1 MGLIVGIALGI
12 YYSIKRVNVMDIT
25 GFNSVLVTTYITL
38 LFSLLGSLVDALY
51 MLLKQIIKN
60 K

>member
-1 MGLIVGIALGI
+1 MGLIVGISLGI
-12 YYSIKRVNVMDIT
+12 YYSIKCVNGMDIT

-38 LFSLLGSLVDALY
+38 LFSLLGSLVDAGY

>member
-12 YYSIKRVNVMDIT
+12 YYSIKCVNVMDVT
-25 GFNSVLVTTYITL
+25 GFNSVLITTYITL